1 MRGNSST
8 NLVNKEVSVQAV
20 LKIYLS
26 KLRHYIFS
34 EKVESPYF
42 TNLEKGG
49 QKGGQGKANFSLKF
63 QLEIDFFSFLLYNF
77 KLKLA
82 FPWPPFGHPF
92 PNS

>member
-34 EKVESPYF
+34 EKTESPYF
-42 TNLEKGG
+42 TNLERGPEES
-49 QKGGQGKANFSLKF
+49 QF
-63 QLEIDFFSFLLYNF
+63 
-77 KLKLA
+77 
-82 FPWPPFGHPF
+82 
-92 PNS
+92 

>member
-34 EKVESPYF
+34 EKTESPYF
-42 TNLEKGG
+42 ANLQKGG
-49 QKGGQGKANFSLKF
+49 QQGGQGKANFSLKF
-63 QLEIDFFSFLLYNF
+63 QLEIVFFSFLLLLVVMSN
-77 KLKLA
+77 
-82 FPWPPFGHPF
+82 
-92 PNS
+92 

>member
-34 EKVESPYF
+34 EKTESPYF
-42 TNLEKGG
+42 ANL
-49 QKGGQGKANFSLKF
+49 QKVVNKGQGKANLSLKF
-63 QLEIDFFSFLLYNF
+63 QLEIDFFHFYCY
-77 KLKLA
+77 
-82 FPWPPFGHPF
+82 
-92 PNS
+92 